1 MQPTMQPSAVTK
13 VVIYHTIC
21 MKTSRELHIGNIIL
35 LNTIALSLMDK
46 YWYRSKEVKFKQ
58 HRLLSLPLNLVR
70 VSVVFCVVTWCF
82 DSCLYHCLLWRH
94 CSGKFFFLIQKYVMS
109 YWPEKLG
116 YYIAHHRSLRESF
129 GDKWHV
135 AKKLWHCLGEW

>member
-94 CSGKFFFLIQKYVMS
+94 CSGKFFLIQKYVMS